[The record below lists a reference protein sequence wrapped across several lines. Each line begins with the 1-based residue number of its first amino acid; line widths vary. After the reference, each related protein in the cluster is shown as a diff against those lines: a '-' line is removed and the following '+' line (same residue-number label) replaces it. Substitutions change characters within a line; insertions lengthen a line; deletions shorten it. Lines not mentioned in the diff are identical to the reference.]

1 MRERGWGTLSA
12 KDWGKGIFPRTVN
25 KQAALAR
32 EPLAGA
38 GPRAWQPGEE
48 KLVRVAE
55 GGKLHRRQGK
65 THFPHE
71 L

>member
-1 MRERGWGTLSA
+1 M
-12 KDWGKGIFPRTVN
+12 GKRVGRTEHRRLVKGNLPGTVN
-25 KQAALAR
+25 KQVGLAR

-38 GPRAWQPGEE
+38 GAHAQQPGVG

-55 GGKLHRRQGK
+55 GGKLHRRGGK
-65 THFPHE
+65 NQFSCK